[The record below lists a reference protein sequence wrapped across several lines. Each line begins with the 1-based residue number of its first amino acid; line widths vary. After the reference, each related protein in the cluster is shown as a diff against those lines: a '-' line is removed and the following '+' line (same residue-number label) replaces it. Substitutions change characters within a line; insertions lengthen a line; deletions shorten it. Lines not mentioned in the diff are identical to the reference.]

1 MHPNKPKKPFLDSN
15 KHVGAEY
22 YFADLIDVVS
32 GLSSKIKTLDGGANG
47 AVLIRTIEFRFIKE
61 VKDLSVF
68 TRSISITA
76 NKASNKAVE
85 MSFEYFSDSKRCT
98 KVLVSCV
105 ISGLDLELI
114 DEARELLIS
123 GD

>member
-22 YFADLIDVVS
+22 YFADLVDVVR
-32 GLSSKIKTLDGGANG
+32 GLSSKIRTLDGGANG
-47 AVLIRTIEFRFIKE
+47 VIFIRTLEFRFIKE
-61 VKDLSVF
+61 VKELSGF
-68 TRSISITA
+68 TRRISSTA
-76 NKASNKAVE
+76 NKASNKAIDI
-85 MSFEYFSDSKRCT
+85 SFEYFSDSKRCT
-98 KVLVSCV
+98 KVVVSCV
-105 ISGLDLELI
+105 ISGLDLERI